1 MFGMTTASLL
11 WGLLFGSIG
20 TAMFIYGKKQS
31 VFMPMACGAS
41 LVIYPFFVTQTLWLV
56 VIGVVLT
63 GLPYFV
69 RL

>member
-1 MFGMTTASLL
+1 MFGMTTASML

-31 VFMPMACGAS
+31 VFMPMLCGAS

-56 VIGVVLT
+56 VVGVVLT

-69 RL
+69 RV

>member
-1 MFGMTTASLL
+1 MAGMTTASLL

-31 VFMPMACGAS
+31 AFMPLLCGAS
-41 LVIYPFFVTQTLWLV
+41 LVIYPFFVTKSLLLV

-63 GLPYFV
+63 ALPYFV